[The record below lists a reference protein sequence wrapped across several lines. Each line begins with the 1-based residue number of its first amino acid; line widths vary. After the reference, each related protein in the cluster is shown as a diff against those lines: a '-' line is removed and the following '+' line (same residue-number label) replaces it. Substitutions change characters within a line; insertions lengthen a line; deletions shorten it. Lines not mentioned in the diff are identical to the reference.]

1 MSSSGRRPRI
11 MFVTDEKVKKA
22 LEDWAESESRTV
34 SSLLDELVK
43 EVLVQKGYIEAPK
56 KLLRN

>member
-1 MSSSGRRPRI
+1 MSLGRRPRI
-11 MFVTDEKVKKA
+11 MFVTDEKTKKA
-22 LEDWAESESRTV
+22 LEDWAEAESRTV
-34 SSLLDELVK
+34 SNLLDELVK